1 MKQLGVF
8 FLACWAAG
16 PLLFAADHPP
26 AEGYYEWLEEEEER
40 LEEMP
45 ITNQAEWEEVAFFG
59 ARHGYDQLVNKA
71 LSEKYHEFR
80 AAQGEGDGS
89 PSPLPFLYPK
99 CFQMLEL
106 SLTRFYENDVTSN
119 IIYGSSKC
127 RNPAAEM
134 PNMGE
139 VLVAAAEQDRL
150 AVMKYVLHPYL
161 SRVFADRPKKKP
173 REEVRKGANRALEIA
188 CKKGNLA
195 MVDFLVGDS
204 DFINCRPVNLLAA
217 QDYFQDDHKR
227 SADDAPM
234 LVALITGNMDA
245 LQRLLSFE
253 GIKPTRSMLMMAA
266 RHNHFDMVNHLLTDY
281 HDLFTAE
288 KMGGGYLGALLI
300 EATKH
305 DHAETVSWLMK
316 YYPDLKFGLVE
327 AVRHAVEQQN
337 HVIQEMLM
345 GKLIDE
351 LHLTSGFVETL
362 RHDVEHQSLAVK
374 EMVMGKLFDEYE
386 DLVAVAAEVGNTY
399 GLMLL
404 LAYVPSNQ
412 IPHKKLISRINYD
425 EQHKNAMKLLLD
437 KYKFS
442 NYDLGDM
449 FMRQT
454 SDAQK
459 ELFPFIIHFEKYK
472 EVPGHLAML
481 AMSSRN
487 TNLLNMIVKMVPIK
501 PELHRD
507 IIYLGY
513 NGNNVEGLGRFLRHV
528 KVDPRTLNQYCAM
541 ARETN
546 RRDLEEV
553 LCTTQEWLDEIK
565 ETGFE

>member
-1 MKQLGVF
+1 M
-8 FLACWAAG
+8 
-16 PLLFAADHPP
+16 
-26 AEGYYEWLEEEEER
+26 LEYARAPDYGSNHTSELIYNNPECR
-40 LEEMP
+40 
-45 ITNQAEWEEVAFFG
+45 NQA
-59 ARHGYDQLVNKA
+59 
-71 LSEKYHEFR
+71 
-80 AAQGEGDGS
+80 
-89 PSPLPFLYPK
+89 
-99 CFQMLEL
+99 
-106 SLTRFYENDVTSN
+106 
-119 IIYGSSKC
+119 I
-127 RNPAAEM
+127 EM
-134 PNMGE
+134 PNIGE

-150 AVMKYVLHPYL
+150 DVMKFVLDPNL
-161 SRVFADRPKKKP
+161 SGGPKKEP

-195 MVDFLVGDS
+195 MVDFLVGDP
-204 DFINCRPVNLLAA
+204 IIYEGNTIVYRHGPINLLAA